1 MKTTSPQA
9 PQELQPLGTKK
20 TLLIMVTVVG
30 CVAILWPKV
39 FYPMI
44 TGNPQ
49 KPAPLKDYRGP
60 GCCDVVLDSQEFANS
75 STALANLSLLE
86 RKTFRKHLNV
96 YTGEISIRQERPPH
110 LKPDG
115 IHPAMRERG
124 RAVPMMPSI
133 PITGDRPRI
142 SQIPPKIVDGKPG
155 PIPGM
160 RPPMGAGSHQQPA
173 TRTNSMGLIM
183 PLYTVGIVAF
193 FVYTIMKIICKKSP
207 ATPYTEVKPDPQFRQ
222 QVFETDQQPYIKRP
236 DDGSTKLAWKDH
248 DANYIY
254 HQPHPLLLN
263 NNPYENGCHHDNF
276 PPPLP
281 PAPLNKVEPPEPNA
295 NNSSPSAYTTNQ
307 SDDEKRDEKTKPKE
321 VSVPATAVN
330 AKLNQL
336 ESEYQVKERKQ
347 LLEIESLRKKLEE
360 TERAMANIIARM
372 DTIPGQKKL
381 SLPFKE

>member
-1 MKTTSPQA
+1 
-9 PQELQPLGTKK
+9 
-20 TLLIMVTVVG
+20 
-30 CVAILWPKV
+30 
-39 FYPMI
+39 
-44 TGNPQ
+44 
-49 KPAPLKDYRGP
+49 
-60 GCCDVVLDSQEFANS
+60 
-75 STALANLSLLE
+75 
-86 RKTFRKHLNV
+86 V

-248 DANYIY
+248 DAIVAAIQGIIEAADQ
-254 HQPHPLLLN
+254 HIQSHR
-263 NNPYENGCHHDNF
+263 
-276 PPPLP
+276 
-281 PAPLNKVEPPEPNA
+281 VEELDQTTTDL
-295 NNSSPSAYTTNQ
+295 SKDTTNEKADLVH
-307 SDDEKRDEKTKPKE
+307 DDERVEEIKEDESSRKGKIEEVEIEREELDPIILDTLVSPESQILVADTDTIATEVNDEAFSGSADDPAVVLSGRMTLSLINPHIPEYKQPAQLKRKE
-321 VSVPATAVN
+321 PVN
-330 AKLNQL
+330 G
-336 ESEYQVKERKQ
+336 KED
-347 LLEIESLRKKLEE
+347 LEIEVSNVVLMEKMVE
-360 TERAMANIIARM
+360 N
-372 DTIPGQKKL
+372 
-381 SLPFKE
+381 